1 MASILKVDTVQNLA
15 GSVSV
20 PVMAGA
26 IIQTQ
31 VHQEFGQADFGVAG
45 TLGDDALMNAAR
57 ASDSSTKVEVA
68 ITPTS
73 ASSKILVNVN
83 LFYEWSGAG
92 NEHELLFLLYRGATR
107 LGAPRQGNRRGGI
120 SPVTISYTEN
130 DYSSTPA
137 SVHFQYY
144 DTPNST
150 SALTYT
156 VAFNCSV
163 TGSDYVRLNTSVVA
177 TNSIAFEDGMSI
189 ITVQEIAQ

>member
-1 MASILKVDTVQNLA
+1 MALTRITLPGTV
-15 GSVSV
+15 
-20 PVMAGA
+20 M
-26 IIQTQ
+26 QTQ
-31 VHQEFGQADFGVAG
+31 VHQEFGQANFGVAG
-45 TLGDDALMNAAR
+45 TAGNDSLMNVATS
-57 ASDSSTKVEVA
+57 SDSSTKVEVA

-73 ASSKILVNVN
+73 ASSKILVTVN

-130 DYSSTPA
+130 DYNSTPA
-137 SVHFQYY
+137 SAHFQYY

-156 VAFNCSV
+156 VAFNTSV
-163 TGSDYVRLNTSVVA
+163 SGSDYVRLNASVGA

>member
-1 MASILKVDTVQNLA
+1 MTSILKVDSIQNSAGTVIM
-15 GSVSV
+15 
-20 PVMAGA
+20 PVMAGG

-45 TLGDDALMNAAR
+45 TAGDDALMNAAR

-73 ASSKILVNVN
+73 ASSKILVTVN
-83 LFYEWSGAG
+83 LFYEWSGSG

-130 DYSSTPA
+130 DYNSTPA
-137 SVHFQYY
+137 SAHFQYY

-163 TGSDYVRLNTSVVA
+163 TGSDYVRLNASVGA